1 MNEYSFGALVF
12 LAFAAL
18 PALLIWHIFRLT
30 KKSEV
35 KQTHSPQEHGD
46 HDANQPQPGTI
57 SSRLRK
63 FMASLQLLGGSVLLL
78 SIAHEFSS
86 TPPQDHNLLSICFYI
101 IFILF
106 CSAAIAYG
114 WLLRKGVESS
124 RLPSAAIWFV
134 QLPFVISS
142 PISYSIVLGL
152 AAQLQVIET
161 PRGTAFNVNFPLF
174 EQHIFYVAG
183 QTPSFAIGINL
194 LAAYFCYRL
203 FTGSI
208 LVFQR
213 SDAAVKIS

>member
-1 MNEYSFGALVF
+1 
-12 LAFAAL
+12 
-18 PALLIWHIFRLT
+18 
-30 KKSEV
+30 
-35 KQTHSPQEHGD
+35 
-46 HDANQPQPGTI
+46 
-57 SSRLRK
+57 
-63 FMASLQLLGGSVLLL
+63 
-78 SIAHEFSS
+78 
-86 TPPQDHNLLSICFYI
+86 
-101 IFILF
+101 
-106 CSAAIAYG
+106 
-114 WLLRKGVESS
+114 
-124 RLPSAAIWFV
+124 V

-161 PRGTAFNVNFPLF
+161 PRDTAFNVNFPLF